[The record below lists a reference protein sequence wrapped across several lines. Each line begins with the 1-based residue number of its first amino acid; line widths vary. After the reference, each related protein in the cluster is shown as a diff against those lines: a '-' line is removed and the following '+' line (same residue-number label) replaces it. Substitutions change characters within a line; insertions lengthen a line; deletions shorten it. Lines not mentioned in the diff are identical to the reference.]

1 MFDFNMAGW
10 VQKIALI
17 TPGFLLAITVH
28 ELCHGLMAFR
38 LGDPT
43 ARMAGRLTLNPF
55 KHLDVMGT
63 IVLVLTQ
70 MIGWAKPVPVDP
82 RYFRNPRQGMALVAV
97 AGPLA
102 NFITAA
108 ILARLHLLVVAGLSG
123 EPSELA
129 VSILLPLTGIIEAG
143 VLINLVLGCFNL
155 LPIPP
160 LDGSNIVALFLPL
173 RTAMQYMS
181 FGRFG
186 FIVIILLAVTGMLG
200 QILWPMI
207 RFMATILL

>member
-63 IVLVLTQ
+63 IVLVVTQ

-82 RYFRNPRQGMALVAV
+82 RYFKNPRQGMALVAV

-108 ILARLHLLVVAGLSG
+108 ILARLHWLVVAGLSG
-123 EPSELA
+123 EPSELT

-143 VLINLVLGCFNL
+143 VIINLVLGCFNL

-173 RTAMQYMS
+173 RTAMQYMA

-186 FIVIILLAVTGMLG
+186 FIVIILLAVTSVLG